1 MVVLFVAETWVL
13 TEEISQ
19 KIKGV
24 HVVFLRKLTG
34 KDTRR
39 LGYNSRRK
47 LAAEAGGGKHAS
59 EGGNKTS
66 KYLHLKEE
74 GYSSRLGGLM
84 AYFRGM
90 PEGDRLRGG

>member
-1 MVVLFVAETWVL
+1 MVQVVVLFVAETWVL

-47 LAAEAGGGKHAS
+47 LAAEAGGGSWRRKAC
-59 EGGNKTS
+59 
-66 KYLHLKEE
+66 
-74 GYSSRLGGLM
+74 
-84 AYFRGM
+84 FRRR
-90 PEGDRLRGG
+90 EQNL